1 MSAKQKS
8 LKKQLKN
15 IIQNSPKTLR
25 AEVAKEAL
33 SYGCDIEIFFSDLLQ
48 HGCQSGM
55 VGKLIYYT
63 DTHKFFDKYYN
74 EIEDLRT
81 ELEESFGS
89 PLQPKGDLKNW
100 FSWMAFEETARI
112 IADELA
118 IQW

>member
-1 MSAKQKS
+1 MSAKQNG

-15 IIQNSPKTLR
+15 IIQNSPNTLR
-25 AEVAKEAL
+25 AEVAEEAL
-33 SYGCDIEIFFSDLLQ
+33 ECGGDIKIFFSDLLQ

-55 VGKLIYYT
+55 VGKLIYYH

-74 EIEDLRT
+74 EIEDLRY

-100 FSWMAFEETARI
+100 FAWMAFEETSRI

-118 IQW
+118 IEW